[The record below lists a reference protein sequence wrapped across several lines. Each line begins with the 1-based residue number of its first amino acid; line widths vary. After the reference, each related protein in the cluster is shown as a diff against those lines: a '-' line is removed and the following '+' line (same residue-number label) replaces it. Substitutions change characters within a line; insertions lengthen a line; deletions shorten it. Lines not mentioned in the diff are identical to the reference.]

1 MWNLSSPTRNRTF
14 TPCRFLTTGPPG
26 KYCSNFEE
34 VLSEQWQRWC
44 SAEEGTS
51 ILEELLLTGLGS
63 NSASTRSS
71 HSGQGGPPWACVH
84 TRSSRVRREMLGR
97 YSRSEKLSVG
107 CGWPS
112 MNVYWH
118 LSSCHVGVKGLLLN
132 SICESLWGRAD
143 PDHVLCAMA
152 VGRTHLTVR

>member
-14 TPCRFLTTGPPG
+14 TPCRVLTTGPPG
-26 KYCSNFEE
+26 KSCSNFEE
-34 VLSEQWQRWC
+34 VLSEQWQRRC